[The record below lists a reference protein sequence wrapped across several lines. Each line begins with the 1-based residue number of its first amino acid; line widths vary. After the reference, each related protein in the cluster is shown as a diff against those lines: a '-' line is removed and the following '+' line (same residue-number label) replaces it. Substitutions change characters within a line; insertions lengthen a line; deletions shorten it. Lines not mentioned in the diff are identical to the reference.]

1 MADALRTLYGTLMVL
16 SGVAS
21 VCGNLLLLLVL
32 LLNKELRTDTLGL
45 TLSFSI
51 SDLAL
56 GLSTIPFGA
65 YNSLVQPSCCPSEGA
80 FCQGSGFIFVLLQTS
95 SIHSLTWATVDKFT
109 EICFALSYGTIWTA
123 RRSRVVLVLIW
134 LFCLVNAALPLLG
147 FGSYIYSESRFLC
160 CPSFTPENK
169 CFVVLWML
177 VGIVVPI
184 LTMCSLYGYIVYV
197 ARKQARRGTFMC
209 NDLHCYYV
217 PANNYLRSSIVMV
230 TTSVCLLVCW
240 LPFISVC
247 LYETFSG
254 QQSPAVTSAL
264 SAWLVLTSA
273 ALNPWITCMTQIRYR
288 AAVRRSVGRFIQMC
302 LCPGMPLV
310 SRPQSFTLHLDTT
323 NRISTTTTTTAA
335 THPPSSPKT
344 PTPP

>member
-1 MADALRTLYGTLMVL
+1 MVDALRRLYATLMVL

-21 VCGNLLLLLVL
+21 VFGNLLLLLVL

-45 TLSFSI
+45 TLSFSL

-65 YNSLVQPSCCPSEGA
+65 YNSLAWPSCCPSEGT
-80 FCQGSGFIFVLLQTS
+80 FCQGSGFIFLFLQTS
-95 SIHSLTWATVDKFT
+95 SIHSLTWATINKFI
-109 EICFALSYGTIWTA
+109 EICFALSYSIWTA
-123 RRSRVVLVLIW
+123 RRSRAVLVLVW

-147 FGSYIYSESRFLC
+147 FGSYVYSESRFLC
-160 CPSFTPENK
+160 CPSFTPDNRY
-169 CFVVLWML
+169 FVVLWML
-177 VGIVVPI
+177 VGIVAPI

-209 NDLHCYYV
+209 NELHCYYV
-217 PANNYLRSSIVMV
+217 PANTYLRSSIVMV
-230 TTSVCLLVCW
+230 ATSVCLVVCW
-240 LPFISVC
+240 LPYISVC

-273 ALNPWITCMTQIRYR
+273 ALNPWITCLTQTYR
-288 AAVRRSVGRFIQMC
+288 AAVRRSISRFVLLFSGTRQEA
-302 LCPGMPLV
+302 PL
-310 SRPQSFTLHLDTT
+310 QSSALHLDTA
-323 NRISTTTTTTAA
+323 NRISTTTTTVAA
-335 THPPSSPKT
+335 TRPSSSPKT

>member
-1 MADALRTLYGTLMVL
+1 MAEALQTLYAVLMVV

-21 VCGNLLLLLVL
+21 ICGNLLLLLVL
-32 LLNKELRTDTLGL
+32 LLHKDLQADTLGL
-45 TLSFSI
+45 TLSFSL

-56 GLSTIPFGA
+56 GLSIIPFGV
-65 YNSLVQPSCCPSEGA
+65 YNSLARPGGYTSEGVL
-80 FCQGSGFIFVLLQTS
+80 CQGSGFIFLLLQTS

-109 EICFALSYGTIWTA
+109 EICFALSYCSIWTA
-123 RRSRVVLVLIW
+123 GRSRAVLALVW
-134 LFCLVNAALPLLG
+134 SFCLLNAVLPLMG
-147 FGSYIYSESRFLC
+147 FGSYAYSESRFLC
-160 CPSFTPENK
+160 CPSFTPDNRHY
-169 CFVVLWML
+169 VVLWML
-177 VGIVVPI
+177 AGIVAPI

-209 NDLHCYYV
+209 NELHCFYV

-240 LPFISVC
+240 LPYISVC

-273 ALNPWITCMTQIRYR
+273 ALNPWITCMMQT
-288 AAVRRSVGRFIQMC
+288 
-302 LCPGMPLV
+302 
-310 SRPQSFTLHLDTT
+310 
-323 NRISTTTTTTAA
+323 
-335 THPPSSPKT
+335 
-344 PTPP
+344 